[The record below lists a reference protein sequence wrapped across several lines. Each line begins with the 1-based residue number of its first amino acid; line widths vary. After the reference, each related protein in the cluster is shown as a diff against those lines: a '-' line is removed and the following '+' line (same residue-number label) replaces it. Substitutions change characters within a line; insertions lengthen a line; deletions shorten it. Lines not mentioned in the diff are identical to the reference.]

1 MEVLLTQ
8 MKVKKIID
16 IGLKCKSQPFLKVL
30 FTHRLLF
37 FCTIFEFSS
46 QCDISMMINLY
57 LSTTSLIFEKLNLQ
71 TFLLT
76 TNSFIRSWILW
87 MEYDYLEKQQQTIL
101 YRRTQLVQRIRCI
114 FPCNDWS
121 HGRHKYERRFKK
133 PFTRY
138 FHRNFSGSGYGVSLF
153 KCRNSYFLH

>member
-1 MEVLLTQ
+1 MQESTLFKYFKFILH
-8 MKVKKIID
+8 ID
-16 IGLKCKSQPFLKVL
+16 YY
-30 FTHRLLF
+30 F
-37 FCTIFEFSS
+37 FCTIFELSS
-46 QCDISMMINLY
+46 QCDISTMINLY
-57 LSTTSLIFEKLNLQ
+57 LSTTSLIFEKLNRL
-71 TFLLT
+71 FLVT

-121 HGRHKYERRFKK
+121 DGRHKYERRFKK

-138 FHRNFSGSGYGVSLF
+138 FHRNVSGSGYGVSLF
-153 KCRNSYFLH
+153 KSIEKYCWPRFDVLH